1 MTHEPEQ
8 LMMTGTRVS
17 DIPKGIVMPEDVKR
31 LAEIDEIELELR
43 IAAQDKRDEFEA
55 LLAGRMPAIMPKV
68 NHGI

>member
-31 LAEIDEIELELR
+31 LAEVDEIELELM
-43 IAAQDKRDEFEA
+43 IATQDKRD
-55 LLAGRMPAIMPKV
+55 
-68 NHGI
+68 